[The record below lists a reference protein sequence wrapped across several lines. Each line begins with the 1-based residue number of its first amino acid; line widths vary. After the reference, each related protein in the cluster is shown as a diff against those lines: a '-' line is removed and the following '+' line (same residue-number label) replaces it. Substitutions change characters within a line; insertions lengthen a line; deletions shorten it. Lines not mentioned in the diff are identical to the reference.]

1 MSEQDNK
8 PEKFLLQAPAS
19 AQDIE
24 FFLWNNLNTGPI
36 LVGDTI
42 RDEKSG
48 KSFRVAERIWNNG
61 KDVKAMLTI
70 RLEESP
76 E

>member
-1 MSEQDNK
+1 MNETK
-8 PEKFLLQAPAS
+8 PEKISLQVPPS
-19 AQDIE
+19 ATGID
-24 FFLWNNLNTGPI
+24 FFLWNNISTGPI

-42 RDEKSG
+42 RDKKSG

-61 KDVKAMLTI
+61 KDVEVMLTI
-70 RLEESP
+70 RLEELP